1 MRLSVS
7 IEQIEFFLLILVRCS
22 AFIFT
27 APFFSTQ
34 GIPMRVKA
42 GFSILL
48 AMSANAAV
56 PMTPVEYQSVIGFGV
71 IVAKEAV
78 AGVAMGFFA
87 NVSQH
92 ILGFVG
98 QRVDM
103 DMGFSMASE
112 FNPSLGSQIT
122 VTGSLYT
129 YSVTLIMLVTNFHLF
144 FIRAIVDTFTLIP
157 VGNVVVDSNIYQV
170 MVTYMVEYFI
180 IGFRIALPMYASILI
195 VDTILGILAKVA
207 PQMNM
212 FAVGIQLKIAV
223 GLLVLFFMVRLL
235 PGVSTMIYEEMVK
248 LLRLSVSYLGGG

>member
-1 MRLSVS
+1 
-7 IEQIEFFLLILVRCS
+7 
-22 AFIFT
+22 
-27 APFFSTQ
+27 
-34 GIPMRVKA
+34 MRVKA

-48 AMSANAAV
+48 ALAVSGAV
-56 PMTPVEYQSVIGFGV
+56 PFTVVEYESVIGYGV
-71 IVAKEAV
+71 IVMKEAI

-112 FNPSLGSQIT
+112 FNASLGSQIT

-129 YSVTLIMLVTNFHLF
+129 YSVTLIMMVTNFHLF
-144 FIRAIVDTFTLIP
+144 FIQAIIDTFKLIP
-157 VGNVVVDSNIYQV
+157 VGNVVIDSNIYQV
-170 MVTYMVEYFI
+170 MVTYMVDYFI

-223 GLLVLFFMVRLL
+223 GLIVLYFMIRLL

-248 LLRLSVSYLGGG
+248 LLRLSVTFLGGS